1 MSELRI
7 EAILEALDQG
17 KVGFIVIGG
26 LAVGWHGFVRATK
39 DIDIV
44 PDPAPPNLT
53 RLAAVLERLNARVEG
68 LGEFDPAELP
78 SPLVPEALSGGGN
91 WVLETDLGRLDIMQT
106 QRDLELWAELN
117 DAAVEGELFGRPVR
131 FCDYD
136 GLVKLKRDAARPQD
150 LHDLEQLAIARN
162 EPLG

>member
-7 EAILEALDQG
+7 EAILEALDRG
-17 KVGFIVIGG
+17 GVDFIVIGG

-44 PDPAPPNLT
+44 PDPEPANLR

-68 LGEFDPAELP
+68 LEEFDPAELP
-78 SPLVPEALSGGGN
+78 SPLESEALSGGGN

-106 QRDLELWAELN
+106 QRDLELWAELS
-117 DAAVEGELFGRPVR
+117 AASVEGALFGRPVR

-150 LHDLEQLAIARN
+150 LLDLEQLAIARG
-162 EPLG
+162 ESPG